1 MLAAALVAA
10 AWIEAEACDTAE
22 LIAATSEE
30 SDELI
35 DEAFP
40 GRVENVEA
48 TESKWLEVSVALLG
62 ALASASAIE
71 VIEVEMDA
79 VAPLTAPR
87 SDTAGGVGFGPAARG
102 VRAGTAVGGEPGT
115 GANPCGPPFA
125 CA

>member
-10 AWIEAEACDTAE
+10 AWIEADACDTAE
-22 LIAATSEE
+22 LIAATREE

-40 GRVENVEA
+40 GKVENVEA
-48 TESKWLEVSVALLG
+48 TLSRWLEVSVALLG
-62 ALASASAIE
+62 ALASASATE
-71 VIEVEMDA
+71 VIEVEIDA

-87 SDTAGGVGFGPAARG
+87 SGMAGVGFGPAALG
-102 VRAGTAVGGEPGT
+102 VTAGTAVGGATGT
-115 GANPCGPPFA
+115 GGNTFGAPFA

>member
-22 LIAATSEE
+22 LIAATREE

-40 GRVENVEA
+40 GKVENVEA
-48 TESKWLEVSVALLG
+48 TLSKWLEVSVALLG
-62 ALASASAIE
+62 ALANASATD
-71 VIEVEMDA
+71 VIELEIDA

-87 SDTAGGVGFGPAARG
+87 SDTAGGVGFGPAALG
-102 VRAGTAVGGEPGT
+102 VMAGTAVGGAIGT
-115 GANPCGPPFA
+115 GGNTFGAPFA

>member
-48 TESKWLEVSVALLG
+48 TLSKWLEVSVALLG

-71 VIEVEMDA
+71 VIEVEIDA

-87 SDTAGGVGFGPAARG
+87 SGIAGVGFGAAP
-102 VRAGTAVGGEPGT
+102 VG
-115 GANPCGPPFA
+115 
-125 CA
+125 